1 MHLTIADVVSQF
13 KREWTSCLAPE
24 SIKSLCRE
32 IGLKWRKR
40 KLDPCTTFQL
50 ILLQALHGNAAI
62 SALPH
67 LAKMR
72 FSAAAFCKAR
82 LRLPLELFEK
92 LTERI
97 TSSLQQNDLSQ
108 GKWLGHR
115 VLIGD
120 GTGIS
125 MPETPSLVKA
135 FGYPR
140 QRRDGTGFPVAR
152 LVFLMHYGTGM
163 IAKVLINP
171 FRSNEGRECYRF
183 HLELKPGDIFLGD
196 RAFCSYA
203 HICTLIKLGAHALF
217 RLHQK
222 VTADFTPGRK
232 YAPPKQAGSFP
243 GQVRSKQI
251 QILGKKDQIVQWHKS
266 CKLSWMTREQH
277 LALPDV
283 LNLREVQYRVTQKG
297 FRTSIIT
304 VVTTLLDHKKYPAK
318 KIAELYFKRWTIET
332 NINYLKTTMKLEI
345 LSAKSPDNIRKQVL
359 ALGIIYNLVR
369 LVMLKAAAA
378 QKVPPDRISFTD
390 ALRWLLAADHDS
402 PLPILRVV
410 PFRPGRSRPRIK
422 KRHEKGFHYKFKT
435 DRELKAEWKQQIEAL
450 S

>member
-1 MHLTIADVVSQF
+1 MRFTIADVVSQF
-13 KREWTSCLAPE
+13 KREWTSYLAPE
-24 SIKSLCRE
+24 SIKLLCWE
-32 IGLKWRKR
+32 LGLKWRKR
-40 KLDPCTTFQL
+40 KLDPGTTFQL
-50 ILLQALHGNAAI
+50 ILLQALHGNPAI

-67 LAKMR
+67 LAGMR

-97 TSSLQQNDLSQ
+97 TASLQHNDLCQ
-108 GKWLGHR
+108 GKWLAHR
-115 VLIGD
+115 VFIGD

-125 MPETPSLVKA
+125 MPETSSLVQA

-140 QRRDGTGFPVAR
+140 ARRDGTGFPVAR
-152 LVFLMHYGTGM
+152 LVFLMHFGTGM
-163 IAKVLINP
+163 ISKVLINP

-183 HLELKPGDIFLGD
+183 HPELKPGDIFLGD

-203 HICTLIKLGAHALF
+203 HICTLIALGAHALF

-222 VTADFTPGRK
+222 VIADFTPGRK
-232 YAPPKQAGSFP
+232 HTPPSEAPSFL
-243 GQVRSKQI
+243 GQVKSKQL
-251 QILGKKDQIVQWHKS
+251 QILGKKDQIVEWYKS
-266 CKLSWMTREQH
+266 SKLSWMTREQH
-277 LALPDV
+277 NALPDT
-283 LNLREVQYRVTQKG
+283 LMLREVQYRVCPKG

-304 VVTTLLDHKKYPAK
+304 VVTTLLDDKKYPAK

-345 LSAKSPDNIRKQVL
+345 LHSKSPDNIRKQVF
-359 ALGIIYNLVR
+359 ALCIIYNLVR
-369 LVMLKAAAA
+369 LVMIKAAHA
-378 QKVPPDRISFTD
+378 QSVPPDRVSFSD
-390 ALRWLLAADHDS
+390 ALRWLLFADDDS
-402 PLPILRVV
+402 TLPTLRIVPL
-410 PFRPGRSRPRIK
+410 RPGRSRPRIK

-435 DRELKAEWKQQIEAL
+435 DREIKAEWKQQIEGL